1 MNGMTCIAEL
11 PHDRYGS
18 AIFVKEGTTVESIH
32 TDDENNIKTLSVDLG
47 SIVITSVYKP
57 PATPFKLPPLLQ
69 SHKNRIV
76 IGDFNSHNI
85 QLGYNSTNE
94 DGTAIEQW
102 SDSNQLFLVHDAKH
116 PSCFNSARWKA
127 GYNPD
132 IAFVNQ
138 TIGSLC
144 KNGVLNPISRTQ
156 HCPISVNVQAAV
168 TPTIVPYQHHFNF
181 QKADWISFT
190 TDLENQIYNITP
202 NPKMYKLFTNLVQNI
217 ARKHIP
223 RGFRT
228 RFVSCLNEESL
239 NMLDK
244 YKTSYKEDPLA
255 EDTIT
260 GGEQLIVSMTQEH
273 QRKWLDTIESTDM
286 SRNSKKA
293 WNLIRKLN
301 NDPAIPKHQHYPVTA
316 NQVAH
321 QLLVNGQTKG
331 KKAFRVK
338 FRKNKKQNME
348 PNPTSPFTAQEF
360 FNGIAAI
367 KNGKAIG
374 LDGIFTEELKHF
386 GQQAEKWLLEPFNR
400 CV

>member
-1 MNGMTCIAEL
+1 MNGMTCTVKI
-11 PHDRYGS
+11 PHDQYRS

-32 TDDENNIKTLSVDLG
+32 TDDQNNIEILSVNLG
-47 SIVITSVYKP
+47 SIIITSVYKL
-57 PATPFKLPPLLQ
+57 PATPFKLPPLFQ
-69 SHKNRIV
+69 PHKNRIV

-85 QLGYNSTNE
+85 QLGYSLTNE
-94 DGTAIEQW
+94 DGNAVEQW
-102 SDSNQLFLVHDAKH
+102 SDSNQLSLMHDAKH
-116 PSCFNSARWKA
+116 PSSFNSARWKA

-144 KNGVLNPISRTQ
+144 KKGVLDSIPRMQ
-156 HCPISVNVQAAV
+156 HRPISVSVQATV
-168 TPTIVPYQHHFNF
+168 TPAIVPYQRRFNF
-181 QKADWISFT
+181 QKADWICFT
-190 TDLENQIYNITP
+190 TDLENQICNTTP
-202 NPKMYKLFTNLVQNI
+202 SPKNYKLFTNLVQNI

-223 RGFRT
+223 HGFRT
-228 RFVSCLNEESL
+228 RYVPCLGEESL
-239 NMLDK
+239 IMLDK

-260 GGEQLIVSMTQEH
+260 VGEHLIVSMTQER

-286 SRNSKKA
+286 PRNSKKA
-293 WNLIRKLN
+293 WNLIQKLN
-301 NDPAIPKHQHYPVTA
+301 NDPAIPKHQHYSVTA

-348 PNPTSPFTAQEF
+348 PNLTSPFTAQEF
-360 FNGIAAI
+360 SNGIGAL

-386 GQQAEKWLLEPFNR
+386 GQQAEKWLLELFNR